1 LCTKQ
6 GYMNSIADMRCY
18 HTFRNFLHL
27 MNIQKSTLRILKV
40 ISIFSVLIIFISCQ
54 NEVNKSIAAKNQ
66 SFGPKNGALLIGG
79 GGMTDEMWQV
89 FYNFA
94 GGKSAKLVV
103 IPTAF
108 DENSINYDPEFKILE
123 RQFKARG
130 FDNIKF
136 MHTRDTLIADSDEFV
151 EPLKT
156 ATAVWLTGGRQWR
169 TADAYLNT
177 KTHLELKNV
186 LNRGGII
193 GGHSAGASIQG
204 SYLARGGRD
213 LEANYRIISNNEIGF
228 GFVTN
233 TAFDQHQ
240 LDRNRHYDMFDLL
253 KIRPEIL
260 GIGIDEDTGIL
271 VQGNEFEVIGNRYV
285 AIYDDTFWSP
295 YFNEIDTL
303 ETGKNKFYVLKNG
316 DKYNLKERR
325 VQRNKFIE
333 PKNITSSNQKEYV
346 GNYLFEKSKV
356 FWNNIVIEN
365 DTLKFQIVR
374 RNIVRD
380 PIPIYAFK
388 KDLFF
393 DTDAEFW
400 FHFKRDSLGEII
412 GFDKRTHKLIDGLN
426 QEFNKIVE

>member
-1 LCTKQ
+1 MKFRK
-6 GYMNSIADMRCY
+6 SI
-18 HTFRNFLHL
+18 L
-27 MNIQKSTLRILKV
+27 NIFKSL
-40 ISIFSVLIIFISCQ
+40 SIFTLLILFISCQ
-54 NEVNKSIAAKNQ
+54 SSATKTNPTKSQ
-66 SFGPKNGALLIGG
+66 SIGPKNGALLIGG

-89 FYNFA
+89 FFDLA
-94 GGKSAKLVV
+94 GSESAKLVI

-123 RQFKARG
+123 RQFKTRG
-130 FDNIKF
+130 FNDIQF
-136 MHTRDTLIADSDEFV
+136 MHTRDSLIADSDEFV
-151 EPLKT
+151 KPLKT

-169 TADAYLNT
+169 TADAYLHT
-177 KTHLELKNV
+177 KVHKELKNV
-186 LNRGGII
+186 LNRDGII

-213 LEANYRIISNNEIGF
+213 LEGNYKIISNPEIGF

-233 TAFDQHQ
+233 TAFDQHH
-240 LDRNRHYDMFDLL
+240 LERNRQYDMFDLL
-253 KIRPEIL
+253 RIRPELL
-260 GIGIDEDTGIL
+260 GVGIDEDTGIL
-271 VQGNEFEVIGNRYV
+271 VQGNEFEVIGNKYV
-285 AIYDDTFWSP
+285 AIYDGTFWSP
-295 YFNEIDTL
+295 YFNAIDTL

-333 PKNITSSNQKEYV
+333 SKEITSNEQKEYV

-393 DTDAEFW
+393 DTDSELW

-412 GFDKRTHKLIDGLN
+412 GFDKKTHQFIDGKS
-426 QEFNKIVE
+426 QKFNDTKE

>member
-1 LCTKQ
+1 MKF
-6 GYMNSIADMRCY
+6 G
-18 HTFRNFLHL
+18 
-27 MNIQKSTLRILKV
+27 KSTLNLFKSLSIVTLLIL
-40 ISIFSVLIIFISCQ
+40 FISCQ
-54 NEVNKSIAAKNQ
+54 NSATNTNPTKSKSI
-66 SFGPKNGALLIGG
+66 GPKNGTLLIGG

-89 FYNFA
+89 FFDLA
-94 GGKSAKLVV
+94 GRESAKLVI

-130 FDNIKF
+130 FIDIQF
-136 MHTRDTLIADSDEFV
+136 MHTRDRLIADSDEFV
-151 EPLKT
+151 KPLKT

-177 KTHLELKNV
+177 KTNVELKNV

-204 SYLARGGRD
+204 SYLVRGGRD
-213 LEANYRIISNNEIGF
+213 LNGSYKIISSPEIGF

-233 TAFDQHQ
+233 TAFDQHH
-240 LDRNRHYDMFDLL
+240 LYRNRQYDMFDLL
-253 KIRPEIL
+253 KIRPELL

-271 VQGNEFEVIGNRYV
+271 VQGNEFEVIGNKYV
-285 AIYDDTFWSP
+285 AIYDGTFWSP

-325 VQRNKFIE
+325 VQQNKFLK
-333 PKNITSSNQKEYV
+333 PKEITTSDQKEYV

-365 DTLKFQIVR
+365 DTLKFQTVR
-374 RNIVRD
+374 RNIIKE
-380 PIPIYAFK
+380 PIPIYAYQ

-393 DTDAEFW
+393 DTDAELW
-400 FHFKRDSLGEII
+400 FHFKRDSLGEIV
-412 GFDKRTHKLIDGLN
+412 GFDKKTHQLIGGKN
-426 QEFNKIVE
+426 QRFNNSKE